1 MVGRLANFDMS
12 LFLRTEMGSSGS
24 APQQRARESFLK
36 LVALIGTGAPE
47 LHKEASELSESNLV
61 ITFSERLG
69 RCVRKGV
76 VRQDVVDGFYDR
88 LSSGFD
94 CFSVFLDSDDVR
106 TDRVMKER
114 FVIDFRNVCEV
125 LRCFMEYMNPMME
138 TLLRFTKFYL
148 ESGLLTAVNCLASCV
163 KIEKKTEAPYYT
175 CKCVTTYKLVERLSA
190 TEKRYVNVIA
200 APASSNMTSIP
211 LMMLMRGFKEENK
224 FPLLFCILRESWSVD
239 EVSQIIHDSVDWDG
253 GLDFHVLT
261 KAAELSSTLE
271 NEDISAMDSPIA
283 VVFTRLEMLHFLSIC
298 KDTADLCTKS
308 RFIFNDFDDRTVLTD
323 VLFMLLNKMVVR
335 NSAHGSVMIPAQLL
349 FVSSTVDPAIKGNL
363 SARNYEEIRLLD
375 ERKFEVVMKNP
386 KAKSSDDVMRKLI
399 IQQIVDVLKNWGETR
414 PATPIGSMLIFLPGD
429 HLCWRLANKVGSMFQ
444 QRRGDMKRPIFCL
457 SLKPG
462 PNERPASFFAHIQQE
477 IERIQTDR
485 IDFAPGQKPIFLCV
499 MVISRFS
506 TERMIQIVS
515 EPLPRYLLGKLAR
528 IVITSSDAKN
538 LSIPDL
544 TAVIDSGFH
553 DVEYYD
559 VNTGFS
565 YVQEEPVPKSREE
578 IRKSLV
584 GKTSNGVCVQF
595 DVEGIDRPDVDI
607 PEVRR
612 IDFTKPSFALRQ
624 YNLAFEN
631 LHNLPNQPSSQIL
644 EKSRSELERY
654 LLTDSNGNITDFGKT
669 ALKYSFLSPLFAAA
683 TAKFVIQKG
692 SDIQY
697 AVLPFIVFYLIE
709 HGYSMV
715 IDPGNEAFRGVFDAK
730 SDLVT
735 LFRAVR
741 SVLKDE
747 IEPAEYCQQIT
758 NMGLRDVYVCELR
771 ESLIELLEGK
781 CKLSQALETAVPKG
795 ANEYDAVSSVLK
807 CAVEIDKAWFEKRTA
822 EFTQITNAASEMGA
836 ILKYKCD
843 GIVGGDEERIL
854 CISRRPGWQG
864 LVAPR
869 RCYILSVRTA
879 QDYKEKKKTNH
890 GFLLHQITGTDSLGV
905 VSRELEP
912 VYNSPFC
919 IALIQTYL
927 GEHLQKDFT
936 GIQLGVRKNSANTF
950 LIHLT
955 NTDKATY
962 MNYCPK
968 TDQAEKLMDKALA
981 VVRRLLPFT
990 PKSVV
995 FKSEMP
1001 LCFIELMAIGCRNYE
1016 SRVYLPDDNAAPP
1029 PLAYN
1034 LNAKL
1039 IDELAKDEN
1048 RSKLVTMSPE
1058 YRIALTGESF
1068 IYMFRQGRQVTADL
1082 EIPDTSPELKS
1093 VFGDWTS
1100 HLFLIVD
1107 RDAGELH
1114 GHTPIPWCADLP
1126 KRPVGV
1132 IDPGETIAL
1141 SSSIFEA
1148 HGVAARTADV
1158 FVITLSGNSL
1168 GLDDGEIPPEMETD
1182 LGYHKENR
1190 VIERNYHDLIAYF
1203 SNRSLRHKILTEHIP
1218 IKQLGSRPTERR
1230 TAIKDTQA
1238 VLDQLHDQLAAT
1250 FKLPKDK
1257 IMLQFLGDEVIICR
1271 IEGLPL
1277 EEIVHSRPDDVY
1289 DVTYHPCPADTKIQK
1304 LVSADMA
1311 PVVVH
1316 ETCTGFTIMHTEQQR
1331 MSRDDLVRDVE
1342 EIQNRFG
1349 FAVTIPAGYEEE
1361 KVDSQLGKIFVEIA
1375 GPLLGVSFAQTV
1387 RSLIPTDRTFD
1398 PTNQMT
1404 MTRTM
1409 TQRNVE
1415 RRLERVAKGARPRIS
1430 PIDQAFCI
1438 PDDEVANIKQVLA
1451 MNEKNGTKSR
1461 WKFDDNT
1468 HILIVPCDE
1477 EEQARSTLAQMNVA
1491 HGQPCCSWWGDFCG
1505 TEDALNVPAPLYVFQ
1520 RDGSVQV
1527 TTLCEECEI
1536 RWIRGHTDPFFNA
1549 NTLLLCQ
1556 SEMKQAWEWPKMID
1570 TVPDDRPIPGVP
1582 EAWPAVPI
1590 GSLLWCC
1597 MSSRTLAPFV
1607 RAWTTSVMDMSIMK
1621 SPLFIHCPQHPMF
1634 LIRSPATK
1642 DVTVK
1647 CPHCDM
1653 IRCSTCQT
1661 WHLLSEPCAVQE
1673 KVKGAQYCPG
1683 CNILTFKSEGC
1694 NRITCTA
1701 CRCSWCWVCRAKFNT
1716 ANECYAHLNAVH
1728 GGYWGEVDV

>member
-1 MVGRLANFDMS
+1 
-12 LFLRTEMGSSGS
+12 MGSSGS
-24 APQQRARESFLK
+24 APQQRARESFIK
-36 LVALIGTGAPE
+36 LIDLLEIRVPE
-47 LHKEASELSESNLV
+47 LHKEASDLIKSQFV
-61 ITFSERLG
+61 ITFSERLE

-76 VRQDVVDGFYDR
+76 VGQELIDEFYDH
-88 LSSGFD
+88 LCNGFG
-94 CFSVFLDSDDVR
+94 CFAVFLESDDIR
-106 TDRVMKER
+106 ADKVMKER

-148 ESGLLTAVNCLASCV
+148 ESGMLTAVNCLASCV
-163 KIEKKTEAPYYT
+163 KIERKAESPYYT
-175 CKCVTTYKLVERLSA
+175 CKCVTTYKLVERLST
-190 TEKRYVNVIA
+190 TEKKYVNVIA
-200 APASSNMTSIP
+200 APAASNMTSIP
-211 LMMLMRGFKEENK
+211 LMMLMRAFKEENK
-224 FPLLFCILRESWSVD
+224 FPLLFCILSESWSVD
-239 EVSQIIHDSVDWDG
+239 EVSRVIQDGVDWDG

-261 KAAELSSTLE
+261 KASELSSTLE
-271 NEDISAMDSPIA
+271 SEDLSTMDSPIA
-283 VVFTRLEMLHFLSIC
+283 VVFTRLEMIGFLSAC
-298 KDTADLCTKS
+298 KDTQVLCEKS
-308 RFIFNDFDDRTVLTD
+308 RFIFNSFDDRTILTD
-323 VLFMLLNKMVVR
+323 VLFMLLTKMILH
-335 NSAHGSVMIPAQLL
+335 NSVHGSVMIPAQLV
-349 FVSSTVDPAIKGNL
+349 FVSSTVDSAIKGNL
-363 SARNYEEIRLLD
+363 GERNYEEIHLLD
-375 ERKFEVVMKNP
+375 ESKFKVVMKNP
-386 KAKSSDDVMRKLI
+386 KAKSSDDVVRKLI
-399 IQQIVDVLKNWGETR
+399 IGQIVDVLKDWGEMS
-414 PATPIGSMLIFLPGD
+414 PATPVGSMLVFLPGD
-429 HLCWRLANKVGSMFQ
+429 HVCWRLATKLGSLFQ
-444 QRRGDMKRPIFCL
+444 QPRKDTKRPIFCL
-457 SLKPG
+457 SIKPG
-462 PNERPASFFAHIQQE
+462 PNERPSSFFAHVQQE
-477 IERIQTDR
+477 IERIGADR
-485 IDFAPGQKPIFLCV
+485 RDFEPAMKPLFLCV
-499 MVISRFS
+499 IVISRFS
-506 TERMIQIVS
+506 TERVIQVVS

-528 IVITSSDAKN
+528 IVITSGDAKN

-553 DVEYYD
+553 EVEYYD
-559 VNTGFS
+559 VDTGFS

-578 IRKSLV
+578 IRKSMV
-584 GKTSNGVCVQF
+584 GKTSDGVCVQF
-595 DVEGIDRPDVDI
+595 DVEGIDRPDIDI

-631 LHNLPNQPSSQIL
+631 MHNLPNQPSSQIL
-644 EKSRSELERY
+644 EKCRSQLSHY
-654 LLTDSNGNITDFGKT
+654 LLTDTNGNITELGKA

-683 TAKFVIQKG
+683 TAKFVIQKRN
-692 SDIQY
+692 DNRY

-715 IDPGNEAFRGVFDAK
+715 IDPGNEALCDVFDAK

-741 SVLKDE
+741 LMLKDE
-747 IEPAEYCQQIT
+747 IEAAEYCQQIT

-771 ESLIELLEGK
+771 ECLIELLEGK
-781 CKLSQALETAVPKG
+781 CKLSEALATAVPEG
-795 ANEYDAVSSVLK
+795 ANVYDAVSSVLG
-807 CAVEIDKAWFEKRTA
+807 CAAEVDKSWFEKRTA
-822 EFTQITNAASEMGA
+822 EFTQITNAASETGA
-836 ILKYKCD
+836 ILKYQCD
-843 GIVGGDEERIL
+843 GIVGGDDDRIL
-854 CISRRPGWQG
+854 CLSRRPGWQG
-864 LVAPR
+864 LAAPR
-869 RCYILSVRTA
+869 RCYILSIRTA
-879 QDYKEKKKTNH
+879 QDYKEKTKTNH
-890 GFLLHQITGTDSLGV
+890 GFLLHQIKGTDSLGV

-962 MNYCPK
+962 ISYCPK
-968 TDQAEKLMDKALA
+968 TDQADMLMDKALV

-995 FKSEMP
+995 FKYELP
-1001 LCFIELMAIGCRNYE
+1001 FCFVEVMAVGCLNYE
-1016 SRVYLPDDNAAPP
+1016 SRLYLPDDEAAPP

-1034 LNAKL
+1034 LNPGL
-1039 IDELAKDEN
+1039 IDELAKDAN
-1048 RSKLVTMSPE
+1048 RSKLVTMSPQ

-1068 IYMFRQGRQVTADL
+1068 VYKFCEGRQVTADL
-1082 EIPDTSPELKS
+1082 EIPDTRPELKS

-1107 RDAGELH
+1107 REAGELP

-1141 SSSIFEA
+1141 ASSIIQA

-1158 FVITLSGNSL
+1158 FVITLGGNSL

-1182 LGYHKENR
+1182 LGYHKENS

-1203 SNRSLRHKILTEHIP
+1203 SRLSLRHRVMNEHIP
-1218 IKQLGSRPTERR
+1218 IKQLGSRSNKRPIVIEDKK
-1230 TAIKDTQA
+1230 AL
-1238 VLDQLHDQLAAT
+1238 LDQLLDNLVAT
-1250 FKLPKDK
+1250 FKLSKDK
-1257 IMLQFLGDEVIICR
+1257 IMLQFMGDEAITCR
-1271 IEGLPL
+1271 IEGLPVA
-1277 EEIVHSRPDDVY
+1277 EIVHSKPTDAY
-1289 DVTYHPCPADTKIQK
+1289 DVTYHPCPADTKIQA
-1304 LVSADMA
+1304 LFQEEMSA
-1311 PVVVH
+1311 VVVH
-1316 ETCTGFTIMHTEQQR
+1316 ESCVGFTLRHTEQQC
-1331 MSRDDLVRDVE
+1331 MTKDEFVQDIE
-1342 EIQNRFG
+1342 EIEKRFG
-1349 FAVTIPAGYEEE
+1349 FAVTMSSWYQEE

-1387 RSLIPTDRTFD
+1387 RTVIPTDRTFD
-1398 PTNQMT
+1398 PQNQMT
-1404 MTRTM
+1404 MTKTM

-1415 RRLERVAKGARPRIS
+1415 RRLERVAKGDRPRIRAL
-1430 PIDQAFCI
+1430 DQAFCI

-1451 MNEKNGTKSR
+1451 MNEKSGAKSQ

-1477 EEQARSTLAQMNVA
+1477 EEQVRSTLAQMNVA
-1491 HGQPCCSWWGDFCG
+1491 NGNPCCSFMGAFCG
-1505 TEDALNVPAPLYVFQ
+1505 TDDAVNVPAPLYVFQ

-1536 RWIRGHTDPFFNA
+1536 KWIREHTDAFFNA
-1549 NTLLLCQ
+1549 NTLLLSQ
-1556 SEMKQAWEWPKMID
+1556 QEMRQVLEWPKMLN
-1570 TVPDDRPIPGVP
+1570 TVTDDRPIPGVP

-1607 RAWTTSVMDMSIMK
+1607 RAWTTSVLEISIMK
-1621 SPLFIHCPQHPMF
+1621 SPLFIHCPEHPMF
-1634 LIRSPATK
+1634 TMRCPAK

-1653 IRCSTCQT
+1653 MRCSTCQT
-1661 WHLLSEPCAVQE
+1661 WHRLSEPCTVQE

-1683 CNILTFKSEGC
+1683 CNVLTFKYDGC
-1694 NRITCTA
+1694 NRITCPS
-1701 CRCSWCWVCRAKFNT
+1701 CRCSWCWVCRAKFRT
-1716 ANECYAHLNAVH
+1716 ADECYAHLGAVH
-1728 GGYWGEVDV
+1728 GGNWGHVDV